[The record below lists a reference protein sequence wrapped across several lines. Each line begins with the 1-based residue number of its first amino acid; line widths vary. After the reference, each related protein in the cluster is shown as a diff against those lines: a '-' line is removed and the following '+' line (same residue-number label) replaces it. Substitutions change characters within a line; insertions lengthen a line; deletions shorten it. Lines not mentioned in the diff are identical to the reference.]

1 MRPVPLAV
9 GEARPLL
16 AVIFA
21 LHLAA
26 LAGYVA
32 AWGFLARAFR
42 SGGGLQESVG
52 WWTAV
57 GAVLVHTLG
66 LAWFVARYRTFP
78 LVGLGP
84 ASSSLALAIAL
95 LTLGAAV
102 RQERRPTA
110 LFVLPVVVVLTGLAV
125 LVGLQPVLLQST
137 FRGPWFVLHVA
148 TVFVGCAG
156 LILASA
162 AAAMYVLQFRAL
174 KRKRFGSVFRFFP
187 SLDVLDRL
195 NRLGLLVGFPGLTVG
210 LIAGWSWTLT
220 YGRGLALGD
229 PQVAFGVVTWLA
241 YLVAIGVRMSPDWR
255 GERAAFVSTGAF
267 VVSVLTFLVLRV
279 VIVGPESVFL

>member
-1 MRPVPLAV
+1 M
-9 GEARPLL
+9 
-16 AVIFA
+16 IFA

-26 LAGYVA
+26 LVGYAA
-32 AWGFLARAFR
+32 AWGFLVRAFR
-42 SGGGLQESVG
+42 SGGGPQESVG

-57 GAVLVHTLG
+57 GAVLVHVLG

-84 ASSSLALAIAL
+84 ASSTLALAIAL

-102 RQERRPTA
+102 QQERRPAA
-110 LFVLPVVVVLTGLAV
+110 LFVLPVVVVLVALAV
-125 LVGLQPVLLQST
+125 LVGLQPVLLRT
-137 FRGPWFVLHVA
+137 AFRGPWFVLHVA
-148 TVFVGCAG
+148 TVFIGCAG
-156 LILASA
+156 LVLASA
-162 AAAMYVLQFRAL
+162 AGAMYLLQFRAL

-229 PQVAFGVVTWLA
+229 PQVAFGVITWLA
-241 YLVAIGVRMSPDWR
+241 YLFAIAARMSPDWR
-255 GERAAFVSTGAF
+255 GERAAVVSTSAF
-267 VVSVLTFLVLRV
+267 VVSVLTFLVLRI